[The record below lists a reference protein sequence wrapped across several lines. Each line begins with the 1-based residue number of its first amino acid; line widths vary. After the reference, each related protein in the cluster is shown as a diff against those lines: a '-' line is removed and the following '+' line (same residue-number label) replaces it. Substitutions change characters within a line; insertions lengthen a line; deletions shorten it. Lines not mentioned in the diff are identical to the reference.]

1 MNNDRSRAYQ
11 TVADRRSVLSRY
23 KDGTRAIIQEEDYDN
38 QGRLWISKTQRSLDS
53 LQWEFE
59 CLVALQDTELVPEV
73 DLDLGCESRFYMT
86 RIGHAATLA
95 EFAEA
100 TSLGEIPVELFREIC
115 TVAVDTLEQ
124 FWDLGWAHGDLH
136 GRNLVVALTPDGQWQ
151 VPIIDLEFAT
161 TPDGDSPP
169 VEQAIINTPE
179 GDRDRLL
186 EDLYRVVSEFNG
198 PEALLDVLSVF

>member
-1 MNNDRSRAYQ
+1 MTNDRSRAYQ
-11 TVADRRSVLSRY
+11 TVAERRSVLSRY
-23 KDGTRAIIQEEDYDN
+23 KDGTRAIIQEEDSND
-38 QGRLWISKTQRSLDS
+38 GDVIWISKTQNSLDS

-59 CLVALQDTELVPEV
+59 CLAALQESGLVPEI
-73 DLDLGCESRFYMT
+73 DLDLGCDGRFYMT
-86 RIGHAATLA
+86 RVGHAATLA

-100 TSLGEIPVELFREIC
+100 TSLGEIPVALFREIC

-136 GRNLVVALTPDGQWQ
+136 GRNLVVALTPDNQWQ

-161 TPDGDSPP
+161 TPDGESPP
-169 VEQAIINTPE
+169 VEQAIIDTPE

-186 EDLYRVVSEFNG
+186 EDLYRVATEFNG
-198 PEALLDVLSVF
+198 SEPLLDVLSLF